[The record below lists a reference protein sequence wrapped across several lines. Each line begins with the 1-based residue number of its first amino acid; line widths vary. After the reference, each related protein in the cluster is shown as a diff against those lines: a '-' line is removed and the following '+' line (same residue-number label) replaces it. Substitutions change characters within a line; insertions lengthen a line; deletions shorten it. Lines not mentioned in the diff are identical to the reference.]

1 MIKIGNVYFDISKLN
16 DYYVLTNHQEDDL
29 FVGARD
35 GVEEDSNKRNQAD
48 FALWFTTS
56 KFENHELLWD
66 SPWGKGYPG
75 WHIECSGISIK
86 YLGEHLDIHG
96 GGVDNIFPHHTN
108 EIAQSEAYLGHKWC
122 NYWFHNEHLLDQTGK
137 MSKSKGAILTV
148 TKLKENGFDPLAF
161 RFMCLNSHYRKQLVF
176 SYDALTQAE
185 STLKKLRNKIKSL
198 SDSGELDRNLYK
210 IYNNKFILEIS
221 NDLNTANAITVIYE
235 LLKDSYVSDK
245 TKISLITSFDEVLS
259 LNLISNEEENL
270 ENDAYIKE
278 KIAERNEA
286 KKNKNYVLADEIRD
300 NLLKEGIKLIDT
312 REGTIYEIIKD

>member
-1 MIKIGNVYFDISKLN
+1 MESKGK
-16 DYYVLTNHQEDDL
+16 VL
-29 FVGARD
+29 
-35 GVEEDSNKRNQAD
+35 
-48 FALWFTTS
+48 
-56 KFENHELLWD
+56 
-66 SPWGKGYPG
+66 
-75 WHIECSGISIK
+75 
-86 YLGEHLDIHG
+86 LGMS
-96 GGVDNIFPHHTN
+96 GGVDSSVS
-108 EIAQSEAYLGHKWC
+108 A
-122 NYWFHNEHLLDQTGK
+122 LL
-137 MSKSKGAILTV
+137 
-148 TKLKENGFDPLAF
+148 LKENGYDPLAF

-185 STLKKLRNKIKSL
+185 ATLKKLRNKIKLL
-198 SDSGELDRNLYK
+198 SDSGELDRNVYE

-235 LLKDSYVSDK
+235 LLKDSSASDK

-312 REGTIYEIIKD
+312 REGTTYEIIKD

>member
-1 MIKIGNVYFDISKLN
+1 MV
-16 DYYVLTNHQEDDL
+16 
-29 FVGARD
+29 VGARD

-56 KFENHELLWD
+56 KFENHELLWE
-66 SPWGKGYPG
+66 SPWGKGSPV

-161 RFMCLNSHYRKQLVF
+161 RFMCLNSHYSKQLVF

-245 TKISLITSFDEVLS
+245 TKISLITLFDEVLS

>member
-1 MIKIGNVYFDISKLN
+1 MENKK
-16 DYYVLTNHQEDDL
+16 VL
-29 FVGARD
+29 
-35 GVEEDSNKRNQAD
+35 
-48 FALWFTTS
+48 
-56 KFENHELLWD
+56 
-66 SPWGKGYPG
+66 
-75 WHIECSGISIK
+75 
-86 YLGEHLDIHG
+86 LGMS
-96 GGVDNIFPHHTN
+96 GGVDSSVS
-108 EIAQSEAYLGHKWC
+108 A
-122 NYWFHNEHLLDQTGK
+122 LL
-137 MSKSKGAILTV
+137 
-148 TKLKENGFDPLAF
+148 LKENGYDPLAF

-185 STLKKLRNKIKSL
+185 ATLKKLRNKIKLL
-198 SDSGELDRNLYK
+198 SDSGELDRNVYE

-235 LLKDSYVSDK
+235 LLKDSSASDK

-312 REGTIYEIIKD
+312 REGTTYEIIKD

>member
-1 MIKIGNVYFDISKLN
+1 
-16 DYYVLTNHQEDDL
+16 
-29 FVGARD
+29 
-35 GVEEDSNKRNQAD
+35 
-48 FALWFTTS
+48 
-56 KFENHELLWD
+56 
-66 SPWGKGYPG
+66 
-75 WHIECSGISIK
+75 
-86 YLGEHLDIHG
+86 
-96 GGVDNIFPHHTN
+96 
-108 EIAQSEAYLGHKWC
+108 
-122 NYWFHNEHLLDQTGK
+122 
-137 MSKSKGAILTV
+137 MSKYKGVVFFDYDGTTV
-148 TKLKENGFDPLAF
+148 DEVDEIKTATPTTVESLNKLKENGYDPLAF

-185 STLKKLRNKIKSL
+185 ATLKKLRNKIKSL
-198 SDSGELDRNLYK
+198 SDSGELDRNVYE

-235 LLKDSYVSDK
+235 LLKDSSVSDK

-312 REGTIYEIIKD
+312 REGTTYEIIKD